1 MIVTWRSEL
10 VQLGLIAAM
19 FIAAA
24 LAWPYAPERMPT
36 HWNLQ
41 GEVDGYGGKFAGLLL
56 VPLMALGLYALL
68 LVLPRLDPGYVNYR
82 TFAAA
87 YNLIRITLV
96 VFMAA
101 LYAVTVAAGLGAGVD
116 VCMVVSLGVGAL
128 LVVLGN
134 VLGKIRPNWFV
145 GVRTPWT
152 LSSKLSWN
160 KTHRLAGWLFI
171 VLGPLL
177 AVSGIARSSWLL
189 VATLAAGGA
198 GLAWLVVYSY
208 LVYRTDPDR
217 MTPAGTSPSGE

>member
-82 TFAAA
+82 TFAGA

-116 VCMVVSLGVGAL
+116 VGMVVSLGVGAL